1 MGCSHTLAQQNAAMK
16 AALVSLQKK
25 LKGLDSQMAELAQE
39 KEAFRCKGQKAEE
52 RASKTQ
58 AQLQEMRR
66 QLACSEHSHQEQSLC
81 LRRVQQDLHEQSL
94 ASGDAKQELVSKSDQ
109 LDSLQRHNQG
119 LMDTKEQ
126 LESNL
131 IKVRAENAQ
140 LASRVHQ
147 LETQCSSLEGAAK
160 DAEQQQRHDHCYQDE
175 LLADRQQATQEAQRL
190 RQELASAKHA
200 ATQQEHASHMQLA
213 AIKQELEHVT
223 AQNAALNTRVQEQ
236 AEHIKISL
244 AAVINLQH
252 SDIHA
257 HTHVFNTQADSLLHR
272 YQAVL
277 AQASGS
283 VSHLEAQVASL
294 QQSLL
299 QAKTLMHIE
308 LQDAVAGQNQ
318 ANKTV
323 RAVQDAND
331 RLRQML
337 RATVT
342 TKQTS
347 SSFSSPRHSH
357 QHQSQCHR
365 AGGCSPAKVAQGHH
379 GGKAVRVH
387 VRKVAAAGQHHCHH
401 HHHCCHPA
409 PCKCQAHR
417 DASRVVS
424 RSRDALRCHLQRQQD
439 GRRDPLPALWEPL
452 PQPDLA
458 SPKAVA
464 GNPAASPG
472 RACDPGRSHRTLPM
486 QIWAE
491 NSCSSSSSLSMGVQ
505 TVQESLQAEYDE
517 LYEHYQ
523 ELAEQVRFME
533 NEGPGAEPTS
543 DLSVL
548 HVALREVV
556 DACDNKAAQ
565 IQALQQL

>member
-337 RATVT
+337 RAT
-342 TKQTS
+342 
-347 SSFSSPRHSH
+347 
-357 QHQSQCHR
+357 
-365 AGGCSPAKVAQGHH
+365 
-379 GGKAVRVH
+379 
-387 VRKVAAAGQHHCHH
+387 
-401 HHHCCHPA
+401 
-409 PCKCQAHR
+409 AHR